1 MSNRKILLFIV
12 FTSLIA
18 VAILT
23 SFSIF
28 FIAPSFSNL
37 IVKNTES
44 ESVKVGQH
52 LSEHFHITGE
62 ISKDLPGDFS
72 ETVTLAVANFG
83 LMKIKVFAPDGE
95 TVYSTSEKDIGQ
107 INERD
112 YFHNI
117 VAKGGVYTKL
127 VKKDT
132 KSLEDQVVL
141 MDVVETY
148 VPIMNAGN
156 FTGAFE
162 IYYDITDNLNEL
174 DDLLFRVH
182 SLLLIIAAGL
192 ILALLVISFIA
203 KQSFLKQEVAEAE
216 REELI
221 VKLQRALDEIKTYQI
236 KLKEMALLDPLTN
249 LPNRRF
255 FFYRLNMILEYN
267 RRHNGMFGVVY
278 LDLDNFKK
286 VNDTLGHQAGDELLC
301 EVAKRLKKVIRAS
314 DTFARIG
321 GDEFVIITDQL
332 ASAKDAAVVSEKLI
346 ATIAKTIQLKTG
358 IAKLGASIGISLFP
372 SDSDEAEEL
381 LQQADKAMYISKSQG
396 RNTYTFYS
404 EIADR

>member
-1 MSNRKILLFIV
+1 MSNRNFLLFIV
-12 FTSLIA
+12 VTSVIA
-18 VAILT
+18 VTILT

-44 ESVKVGQH
+44 EAVKVGQH
-52 LSEHFHITGE
+52 LSEHFRITGKV
-62 ISKDLPGDFS
+62 SKDLPADFP
-72 ETVTLAVANFG
+72 EAVTLAVANFG

-95 TVYSTSEKDIGQ
+95 TVFSTSENDIGQ

-117 VAKGGVYTKL
+117 VAKGGVHTKL

-141 MDVVETY
+141 TDVVETY
-148 VPIMNAGN
+148 VPVMNAGN

-203 KQSFLKQEVAEAE
+203 KQSILKQELAEAE
-216 REELI
+216 RKELI
-221 VKLQRALDEIKTYQI
+221 VKLQRALNEIKTYQA
-236 KLKEMALLDPLTN
+236 KLKEMALFDPLTN

-255 FFYRLNMILEYN
+255 FIYRLNMTLEYN
-267 RRHNGMFGVVY
+267 RRYNGMFGVLY

-301 EVAKRLKKVIRAS
+301 EVTKLLKKVIRES
-314 DTFARIG
+314 DTFARLG
-321 GDEFVIITDQL
+321 GDEFVIIIDQL
-332 ASAKDAAVVSEKLI
+332 TSAKEAGIVAEKLI
-346 ATIAKTIQLKTG
+346 AAIAKTIQLKTG
-358 IAKLGASIGISLFP
+358 SAKVGASIGISLFP

-381 LQQADKAMYISKSQG
+381 LQQSDKSMYISKSQG

-404 EIADR
+404 EVAER